1 VDGTTCVFRT
11 CFGLEV
17 HPLKVTGAEFLRDA
31 GSARIRLGMELS
43 GMDLGKWRAK
53 SIRLHI
59 GGGYSDAADLYLLL
73 SRHLRRIVLR
83 PLTGGSP
90 VELPLG
96 SLTPAGFA
104 QDDALLPYPGQSFP
118 GYRILQEYLILPQK
132 FLFLDLK
139 NLEAWTNRGTGSGF
153 EILFDLDGAPEVP
166 PRIKPESFMLFVTPA
181 INLFSREAEP
191 TTVDHRQAEYRI
203 RPGGKDGLEVFSV
216 DRVSGFLQGT
226 VEQREYVPFE
236 FFGKHER
243 EKPVFS
249 ISRKRSP
256 INQSLDSYVTLTY
269 PPGAELARQEVL
281 SIQLTC
287 TNGSVPERLQLG
299 DISQPTSTS
308 PELMSFRNI
317 LPPTAPIQSAVGSN
331 VLWKFLSHL
340 SLNYLSVASLDN
352 LKELLQ
358 IYIFPEGRDR
368 GRIAANM
375 KRVEGIVDLRVQP
388 ATRLVS
394 GIMMRGTEIRA
405 KLGQDHFASTG
416 DMFLF
421 GSVLDYFLAVYS
433 SLNSFTRFFVEETST
448 GETYAWPP
456 RIGERFLI

>member
-1 VDGTTCVFRT
+1 
-11 CFGLEV
+11 
-17 HPLKVTGAEFLRDA
+17 
-31 GSARIRLGMELS
+31 
-43 GMDLGKWRAK
+43 
-53 SIRLHI
+53 
-59 GGGYSDAADLYLLL
+59 
-73 SRHLRRIVLR
+73 
-83 PLTGGSP
+83 
-90 VELPLG
+90 
-96 SLTPAGFA
+96 
-104 QDDALLPYPGQSFP
+104 
-118 GYRILQEYLILPQK
+118 
-132 FLFLDLK
+132 
-139 NLEAWTNRGTGSGF
+139 
-153 EILFDLDGAPEVP
+153 
-166 PRIKPESFMLFVTPA
+166 MLFVTPA

-191 TTVDHRQAEYRI
+191 TTVDHRQTEYRI
-203 RPGGKDGLEVFSV
+203 RPGGQGGMEVFSV

-236 FFGKHER
+236 YFGKHER

-368 GRIAANM
+368 GRIAANI
-375 KRVEGIVDLRVQP
+375 KRVEGIVGFRVQP